1 MHITQIA
8 KVLLLGSL
16 LVSGGVSAASSEV
29 YRWKE
34 KNGVNTY
41 SDVPYQLKPTASTTI
56 NIRTNKVTP
65 PVNSTV
71 QPASVTTVGDP
82 NATPSLAD
90 QQAKVNE
97 QIAQQNKEAEKRN
110 KEVEE
115 QNKQIAEANCKTAQ
129 MNLSF
134 AQNARTDKREALI
147 QRFNQ
152 EVAKYC
158 K

>member
-16 LVSGGVSAASSEV
+16 LVSGSVSAASSEI
-29 YRWKE
+29 YRWRE
-34 KNGVNTY
+34 KSGVNTY

-65 PVNSTV
+65 PANSTV

-97 QIAQQNKEAEKRN
+97 QIVQQNKEAEKRN

>member
-16 LVSGGVSAASSEV
+16 LVSGSVSAASSEV

-34 KNGVNTY
+34 KSGVNAY

-65 PVNSTV
+65 PANSTI

>member
-16 LVSGGVSAASSEV
+16 LVSGSVSAASSEV

-34 KNGVNTY
+34 KSGVNAY

-65 PVNSTV
+65 PANSTV

-82 NATPSLAD
+82 NATPSLAE
-90 QQAKVNE
+90 QQARVSE

-110 KEVEE
+110 KEIEE
-115 QNKQIAEANCKTAQ
+115 QNKQAQ
-129 MNLSF
+129 TVKPH
-134 AQNARTDKREALI
+134 R
-147 QRFNQ
+147 
-152 EVAKYC
+152 
-158 K
+158 

>member
-16 LVSGGVSAASSEV
+16 LVSGSVSAASSEV

-34 KNGVNTY
+34 KSGVNAY

-65 PVNSTV
+65 PANSTV

-82 NATPSLAD
+82 NAAPSLAE
-90 QQAKVNE
+90 QQARVSE
-97 QIAQQNKEAEKRN
+97 QIAQQNKEAEK
-110 KEVEE
+110 
-115 QNKQIAEANCKTAQ
+115 QNKQAQEANCKTAQ

>member
-16 LVSGGVSAASSEV
+16 LVSGSVSAASSEV

-34 KNGVNTY
+34 KSGVNTY

-65 PVNSTV
+65 PANATV

-82 NATPSLAD
+82 NATPSLAE

-110 KEVEE
+110 KEIEE
-115 QNKQIAEANCKTAQ
+115 QNKLAAEANCKTAQ

-134 AQNARTDKREALI
+134 AQSARTDKREALI

-152 EVAKYC
+152 EVVKYC

>member
-16 LVSGGVSAASSEV
+16 LVSGSVSAASSEV
-29 YRWKE
+29 YHWKE
-34 KNGVNTY
+34 KSGVNAY

-65 PVNSTV
+65 PANATV

-82 NATPSLAD
+82 NATPSLAE

-110 KEVEE
+110 KEIEE
-115 QNKQIAEANCKTAQ
+115 QNKLAAEANCKTAQ

>member
-16 LVSGGVSAASSEV
+16 LVSGSVSAASSEV

-34 KNGVNTY
+34 KSGVNAY

-65 PVNSTV
+65 PANSTV

>member
-8 KVLLLGSL
+8 KVLLMGSL
-16 LVSGGVSAASSEV
+16 LVSGSVSAASSEV

-34 KNGVNTY
+34 KSGVNAY

-65 PVNSTV
+65 PANSTV

>member
-16 LVSGGVSAASSEV
+16 LVSGSVSAASSEI
-29 YRWKE
+29 YRWRE
-34 KNGVNTY
+34 KSGVNTY

-65 PVNSTV
+65 PANSTV

-152 EVAKYC
+152 EVAKY
-158 K
+158 

>member
-16 LVSGGVSAASSEV
+16 LVSGSVSAASSEV
-29 YRWKE
+29 YRWRE
-34 KNGVNTY
+34 KSGVNTY

-65 PVNSTV
+65 PANSTV

-82 NATPSLAD
+82 NAAPSLAE
-90 QQAKVNE
+90 QQARVSE

-110 KEVEE
+110 KEIEE
-115 QNKQIAEANCKTAQ
+115 QNKQAAEANCKTAQ

>member
-16 LVSGGVSAASSEV
+16 LVSGSVSAASSEV
-29 YRWKE
+29 YRGKE
-34 KNGVNTY
+34 TSGVNAY

-65 PVNSTV
+65 PANSTV

-82 NATPSLAD
+82 NAAPSLAE
-90 QQAKVNE
+90 QQARVSE

-110 KEVEE
+110 KEIEE
-115 QNKQIAEANCKTAQ
+115 QNKQAAEANCKTAQ

>member
-16 LVSGGVSAASSEV
+16 LVSGSVSAASSEV

-34 KNGVNTY
+34 KSGVNAY

-65 PVNSTV
+65 PANATV

-82 NATPSLAD
+82 NATPSLAE

-110 KEVEE
+110 KEIEE
-115 QNKQIAEANCKTAQ
+115 QNKLAAEANCKTAQ

-134 AQNARTDKREALI
+134 AQSARTDKREALI

-152 EVAKYC
+152 EVVKYC

>member
-16 LVSGGVSAASSEV
+16 LVSGSVSAASSEV

-34 KNGVNTY
+34 KSGVNAY

-65 PVNSTV
+65 PANSTV

-82 NATPSLAD
+82 NAAPSLAE
-90 QQAKVNE
+90 QQARVSE

-110 KEVEE
+110 KEIEE
-115 QNKQIAEANCKTAQ
+115 QNKQAEEANCKTAQ

-134 AQNARTDKREALI
+134 AQNAHTDKRDALI

>member
-16 LVSGGVSAASSEV
+16 LVSGSVSAASSEV

-34 KNGVNTY
+34 KSGVNAY
-41 SDVPYQLKPTASTTI
+41 SDVPYQLKPTDTTII

-82 NATPSLAD
+82 NATPSLAE
-90 QQAKVNE
+90 QQARVSE

-110 KEVEE
+110 KEIEE
-115 QNKQIAEANCKTAQ
+115 QNKQAQEANCKTAQ

>member
-16 LVSGGVSAASSEV
+16 LVSGSVSAASSEV

-34 KNGVNTY
+34 KSGVNAY

-65 PVNSTV
+65 PTNATV

-82 NATPSLAD
+82 NATPSLAE

-110 KEVEE
+110 KEIEE
-115 QNKQIAEANCKTAQ
+115 QNKLAAEANCKTAQ

>member
-16 LVSGGVSAASSEV
+16 LVSGSVSAASSEV

-34 KNGVNTY
+34 KSGVNAY

-65 PVNSTV
+65 PANSTV

-82 NATPSLAD
+82 NAAPSLAE
-90 QQAKVNE
+90 QQARVSE

-110 KEVEE
+110 KEIEE
-115 QNKQIAEANCKTAQ
+115 QNKQAQEANCKTAQ

-147 QRFNQ
+147 ERFNRD
-152 EVAKYC
+152 VATYC

>member
-16 LVSGGVSAASSEV
+16 LVSGSVSAASSEV

-34 KNGVNTY
+34 KSGVNAY
-41 SDVPYQLKPTASTTI
+41 SDVPYQLKPTASTAI

-65 PVNSTV
+65 PANSIV

-82 NATPSLAD
+82 NATSSLAE
-90 QQAKVNE
+90 QQARVSE
-97 QIAQQNKEAEKRN
+97 QI
-110 KEVEE
+110 EE
-115 QNKQIAEANCKTAQ
+115 QNKQAQEANCKTAQ

>member
-16 LVSGGVSAASSEV
+16 LVSGSVSAASSEV

-34 KNGVNTY
+34 KSGVNAY

-65 PVNSTV
+65 PANATV

-82 NATPSLAD
+82 NATPSLAE

-110 KEVEE
+110 KEIEE
-115 QNKQIAEANCKTAQ
+115 QNKLAAEANCKTAQ

-134 AQNARTDKREALI
+134 AQSARTDKREALI

>member
-16 LVSGGVSAASSEV
+16 LVSGSVSAASSEV

-34 KNGVNTY
+34 KSGVNAY
-41 SDVPYQLKPTASTTI
+41 SDVPYQLKPTASPTI

-65 PVNSTV
+65 PANSTV

-82 NATPSLAD
+82 NAAPSLAE
-90 QQAKVNE
+90 QQARVSE

-110 KEVEE
+110 KEIEE
-115 QNKQIAEANCKTAQ
+115 QNKQAAEANCKTAQ

-152 EVAKYC
+152 EVANYC

>member
-16 LVSGGVSAASSEV
+16 LVSGSVSAASSEV

-34 KNGVNTY
+34 KSGVNAY

-65 PVNSTV
+65 PANSTV

-82 NATPSLAD
+82 NAAPSLAE
-90 QQAKVNE
+90 QQARVSE

-110 KEVEE
+110 KEIEE
-115 QNKQIAEANCKTAQ
+115 QNKQAEEANCKTAQ

-152 EVAKYC
+152 EVAKYY

>member
-16 LVSGGVSAASSEV
+16 LVSGSVSAASSEI
-29 YRWKE
+29 YRWRE
-34 KNGVNTY
+34 KSGVNTY

-65 PVNSTV
+65 PANSTV

-82 NATPSLAD
+82 NASPSLAD

>member
-16 LVSGGVSAASSEV
+16 LVSGSVSAASSEV
-29 YRWKE
+29 YRWRE
-34 KNGVNTY
+34 KSGVNTY

>member
-8 KVLLLGSL
+8 KILLLGSL
-16 LVSGGVSAASSEV
+16 LASGSVSAASSEV

-34 KNGVNTY
+34 KSGVNTY

-65 PVNSTV
+65 PATSAV
-71 QPASVTTVGDP
+71 QPASVITVGDP
-82 NATPSLAD
+82 NATPSLAE
-90 QQAKVNE
+90 QQAKVSE

-110 KEVEE
+110 KEIEE
-115 QNKQIAEANCKTAQ
+115 QNKQAAEANCKTAQ

>member
-16 LVSGGVSAASSEV
+16 LVSGSVSAASSEV

-34 KNGVNTY
+34 KSGVNAY
-41 SDVPYQLKPTASTTI
+41 SDVPYQLKPTASTAI

-65 PVNSTV
+65 PANLTV

-82 NATPSLAD
+82 NAAPSLAE
-90 QQAKVNE
+90 QQARVSE

-110 KEVEE
+110 KEIEE
-115 QNKQIAEANCKTAQ
+115 QNKQAAEANCKTAQ

>member
-16 LVSGGVSAASSEV
+16 LVSGSVSAASSEV

-34 KNGVNTY
+34 KSGVNAY

-65 PVNSTV
+65 PATSTV

-82 NATPSLAD
+82 NATPSWID
-90 QQAKVNE
+90 QQAKINE

-115 QNKQIAEANCKTAQ
+115 QNKQIEEANCKTAQ

-134 AQNARTDKREALI
+134 AQSARTDKREALI

>member
-16 LVSGGVSAASSEV
+16 LVSGSVSAASSEV
-29 YRWKE
+29 YRWKD
-34 KNGVNTY
+34 KRGVNTY
-41 SDVPYQLKPTASTTI
+41 SDVPYKLIPADTTII

-82 NATPSLAD
+82 NATPSLAE
-90 QQAKVNE
+90 QQARVSE

-110 KEVEE
+110 KEIEE
-115 QNKQIAEANCKTAQ
+115 QNKQAQEANCKTAQ

>member
-16 LVSGGVSAASSEV
+16 LVSGSVSAASSEV

-34 KNGVNTY
+34 KSGVNAY

-65 PVNSTV
+65 PANSTV

-110 KEVEE
+110 KEIEE
-115 QNKQIAEANCKTAQ
+115 QNKQAQEANCKTAQ

-134 AQNARTDKREALI
+134 AQNAHTDKRDALV

>member
-16 LVSGGVSAASSEV
+16 LVSGSVSAASSEI
-29 YRWKE
+29 YRWRE
-34 KNGVNTY
+34 KSGVNTY

-65 PVNSTV
+65 PANSTV

-97 QIAQQNKEAEKRN
+97 QIAQQNKETEKRN

>member
-16 LVSGGVSAASSEV
+16 LVSGSVSAASSEI
-29 YRWKE
+29 YRWRE
-34 KNGVNTY
+34 KSGVNTY

-65 PVNSTV
+65 PANSTV
-71 QPASVTTVGDP
+71 QPASFTTVCDP
-82 NATPSLAD
+82 NATPSLSE
-90 QQAKVNE
+90 QQARVSE

-110 KEVEE
+110 KEIEE
-115 QNKQIAEANCKTAQ
+115 QNKQAQEANCKTAQ

-134 AQNARTDKREALI
+134 AQNAHTDKRDALI

>member
-16 LVSGGVSAASSEV
+16 LVSGSVSAASSEV

-34 KNGVNTY
+34 KSGVNTY

-65 PVNSTV
+65 PANSTV
-71 QPASVTTVGDP
+71 QPASVTTVGDT
-82 NATPSLAD
+82 NAIPSLAE
-90 QQAKVNE
+90 QQARVSE

-110 KEVEE
+110 KEIEE
-115 QNKQIAEANCKTAQ
+115 QNKQAQEANCKTAQ

-134 AQNARTDKREALI
+134 AQNAHTDKRDALV

>member
-16 LVSGGVSAASSEV
+16 LVSGSVSAASFEI

-34 KNGVNTY
+34 KSGVNAY

-65 PVNSTV
+65 PANSTV

-82 NATPSLAD
+82 NAVPSLAE
-90 QQAKVNE
+90 QQARVSE

-110 KEVEE
+110 KEIEE
-115 QNKQIAEANCKTAQ
+115 QNKQAAEANCKTAQ

>member
-16 LVSGGVSAASSEV
+16 LVSGSVSAASSEV

-34 KNGVNTY
+34 KSGVNAY
-41 SDVPYQLKPTASTTI
+41 SDVPYQLKPTASTAI

-65 PVNSTV
+65 PANSTV
-71 QPASVTTVGDP
+71 QPASVTTVGDL
-82 NATPSLAD
+82 NAAPSLAE
-90 QQAKVNE
+90 QQARVSE

-110 KEVEE
+110 KEIEE
-115 QNKQIAEANCKTAQ
+115 QNKQAAEANCKTAQ

>member
-16 LVSGGVSAASSEV
+16 LVSGSVSAASSEV

-34 KNGVNTY
+34 KSGVNAY

-65 PVNSTV
+65 PANSTV

-82 NATPSLAD
+82 NATPSLAE
-90 QQAKVNE
+90 QQARVSE
-97 QIAQQNKEAEKRN
+97 QI
-110 KEVEE
+110 EE
-115 QNKQIAEANCKTAQ
+115 QNKQAAEANCKTAQ

>member
-16 LVSGGVSAASSEV
+16 LVSGSVSAASSEI
-29 YRWKE
+29 YRWRE
-34 KNGVNTY
+34 KSGVNTY

-65 PVNSTV
+65 PANSTI

-82 NATPSLAD
+82 NATPSLAE
-90 QQAKVNE
+90 QQARVNE

-110 KEVEE
+110 KEIEE
-115 QNKQIAEANCKTAQ
+115 QNKQAQEANCKTAQ

-134 AQNARTDKREALI
+134 AQNAHTDRRDALI
-147 QRFNQ
+147 KRVNQ

>member
-16 LVSGGVSAASSEV
+16 LVSGSVSAASSEV

-34 KNGVNTY
+34 KSGVNAY

-65 PVNSTV
+65 PANSTV

-82 NATPSLAD
+82 NAAPSLAE
-90 QQAKVNE
+90 QQARVSE

-110 KEVEE
+110 KEIEE
-115 QNKQIAEANCKTAQ
+115 QNKQAAEANCKTAQ

-134 AQNARTDKREALI
+134 AQNAHTDKRDALI

>member
-16 LVSGGVSAASSEV
+16 LVSGSVSAASSEV
-29 YRWKE
+29 YRWKG
-34 KNGVNTY
+34 KSGVNT
-41 SDVPYQLKPTASTTI
+41 YQLKPTASTAI

-65 PVNSTV
+65 PANSTV

-82 NATPSLAD
+82 NAAPSLAE
-90 QQAKVNE
+90 QQARVSE

-110 KEVEE
+110 KEIEE
-115 QNKQIAEANCKTAQ
+115 QNKQAAEANCKTAQ

>member
-16 LVSGGVSAASSEV
+16 LVSGSVSAASSEV
-29 YRWKE
+29 YRWRE
-34 KNGVNTY
+34 KSGVNTY

-56 NIRTNKVTP
+56 NSRTNKVTP
-65 PVNSTV
+65 PANSTV

-110 KEVEE
+110 KEIEE
-115 QNKQIAEANCKTAQ
+115 QNKQAQEANCKTAQ

-134 AQNARTDKREALI
+134 AQNAHTDKRDALV